1 MTDLDIISLVPN
13 LQNIKDLT
21 LCSDNIDL
29 IRLNLKENIILFKEY
44 IETEIKNDKY
54 LAILKIT

>member
-29 IRLNLKENIILFKEY
+29 VRLNLKENIILFKE
-44 IETEIKNDKY
+44 
-54 LAILKIT
+54 